1 MLTYKQLIDLNNDYI
16 DFCEYEYGQA
26 EPLVDCT
33 QSVRNLSQEVL
44 PQMINIAYTDDV
56 EDSFGRYRYEVAAKV
71 DIQNDEELYQLSNE
85 KLTVICVKETSVD
98 EIIYNLRKCSFD
110 DWITCTNWIEYDE
123 VTQLTD
129 GVISEE
135 NLLALHP
142 EMKRIEIVRLASF
155 I

>member
-1 MLTYKQLIDLNNDYI
+1 MLTLKQLIDLNNAYI

-26 EPLVDCT
+26 EPLVDFT
-33 QSVRNLSQEVL
+33 QPVHTLSQEVL
-44 PQMINIAYTDDV
+44 PQMIDIAYTDEL
-56 EDSFGRYRYEVAAKV
+56 EDSFGRFRYEVAVKV

-98 EIIYNLRKCSFD
+98 EVIYNLRSCSFD
-110 DWITCTNWIEYDE
+110 DWITCTNWIDYDE

>member
-1 MLTYKQLIDLNNDYI
+1 MLILI
-16 DFCEYEYGQA
+16 FCEYEYGQV
-26 EPLVDCT
+26 EPLVDF
-33 QSVRNLSQEVL
+33 SQPVQTISREVL
-44 PQMINIAYTDDV
+44 PQMIDIAYTDKV
-56 EDSFGRYRYEVAAKV
+56 EDSFGRFRYEVAAKV
-71 DIQNDEELYQLSNE
+71 DILNCEELYQLSNE

-98 EIIYNLRKCSFD
+98 EVINNLRKCSFD
-110 DWITCTNWIEYDE
+110 DWITCTNWIDYDE

-135 NLLALHP
+135 NLFALHP

>member
-1 MLTYKQLIDLNNDYI
+1 MLTFKQLIDLHNAYI

-26 EPLVDCT
+26 EPLVDF
-33 QSVRNLSQEVL
+33 SQPVQMISREVL
-44 PQMINIAYTDDV
+44 PQMIDIAYTDEV
-56 EDSFGRYRYEVAAKV
+56 EDSFGRFRYEVAAKV
-71 DIQNDEELYQLSNE
+71 DILNCEELYQLSNE

-98 EIIYNLRKCSFD
+98 EIIYNLRSCSFD
-110 DWITCTNWIEYDE
+110 DWMTCTNWIDYDE

-129 GVISEE
+129 GVINEE
-135 NLLALHP
+135 NLFALHP

>member
-1 MLTYKQLIDLNNDYI
+1 MLTLKQLIDLNNAYN

-26 EPLVDCT
+26 EPLVDFT
-33 QSVRNLSQEVL
+33 QLVHTLSQEVL
-44 PQMINIAYTDDV
+44 PQMIDIAYTDEL
-56 EDSFGRYRYEVAAKV
+56 EDSFGRFRYEVAVKV

-98 EIIYNLRKCSFD
+98 EVIYNLRSCSFD
-110 DWITCTNWIEYDE
+110 DWITCTNWIDYDE

-135 NLLALHP
+135 NLLVLHP

>member
-1 MLTYKQLIDLNNDYI
+1 MLTFKQLIDLNNAYI

-26 EPLVDCT
+26 EHLVDYT
-33 QSVRNLSQEVL
+33 KPVRNLSQEVL
-44 PQMINIAYTDDV
+44 PQMIDIAYTDEV
-56 EDSFGRYRYEVAAKV
+56 EDSFGRFRYEVAANV
-71 DIQNDEELYQLSNE
+71 DILNCEELYQLSNE

-98 EIIYNLRKCSFD
+98 EVINNLRKCSFD
-110 DWITCTNWIEYDE
+110 DWITCTNWIDYDE

-135 NLLALHP
+135 NLFALHP

>member
-1 MLTYKQLIDLNNDYI
+1 MLTLKQLIDLNNAYI
-16 DFCEYEYGQA
+16 NFCEYEYGQA
-26 EPLVDCT
+26 EPLVEFT
-33 QSVRNLSQEVL
+33 QPVHTLSQEVL
-44 PQMINIAYTDDV
+44 PQMIDIAYTDEL
-56 EDSFGRYRYEVAAKV
+56 EDSLGRFRYEVAAKI
-71 DIQNDEELYQLSNE
+71 DIQNCEELYQLSNE

-98 EIIYNLRKCSFD
+98 EVIYNLRSCSFD
-110 DWITCTNWIEYDE
+110 DWITCTNWIDYDE

-135 NLLALHP
+135 NLSALHP

>member
-1 MLTYKQLIDLNNDYI
+1 MLTLKQLIDLNNAYI

-26 EPLVDCT
+26 EPLVDFT
-33 QSVRNLSQEVL
+33 QPVRTLSQEVL
-44 PQMINIAYTDDV
+44 PQMIDIAYTDEL
-56 EDSFGRYRYEVAAKV
+56 EDSLGCYRYEVTAKV

-98 EIIYNLRKCSFD
+98 EVIYNLRSCSFD
-110 DWITCTNWIEYDE
+110 DWITCTNWIDYDE

-135 NLLALHP
+135 NLFASHP

>member
-1 MLTYKQLIDLNNDYI
+1 MLTFKQLIDLNNAYI

-26 EPLVDCT
+26 EPLVDFT
-33 QSVRNLSQEVL
+33 QQVHTLSQEDL
-44 PQMINIAYTDDV
+44 PQMIDIAYTDDV
-56 EDSFGRYRYEVAAKV
+56 EDSFGRFRYEVAAKV
-71 DIQNDEELYQLSNE
+71 DILNCEELYQLSNE
-85 KLTVICVKETSVD
+85 NLAVICVKETSVD

-110 DWITCTNWIEYDE
+110 DWITCTNWIDYDE
-123 VTQLTD
+123 VTKLTD

-135 NLLALHP
+135 NLFALHP

>member
-1 MLTYKQLIDLNNDYI
+1 MLTFKQLIDLNNAYI
-16 DFCEYEYGQA
+16 DFCEYEYGHV
-26 EPLVDCT
+26 EPLVDF
-33 QSVRNLSQEVL
+33 SQPVQTISREVL
-44 PQMINIAYTDDV
+44 PQMIDIAYTDEV
-56 EDSFGRYRYEVAAKV
+56 EDSFGRFCYEVAAKI
-71 DIQNDEELYQLSNE
+71 DIQNCEELYQLSNE

-98 EIIYNLRKCSFD
+98 EIIYNLRSCSFD
-110 DWITCTNWIEYDE
+110 DWITCTNWIDYDE

-135 NLLALHP
+135 NLFTLHP

>member
-1 MLTYKQLIDLNNDYI
+1 MLTFKQLIDLNNAYI
-16 DFCEYEYGQA
+16 EFCEYEYGRA
-26 EPLVDCT
+26 EALVDF
-33 QSVRNLSQEVL
+33 SQPVQTISREVL
-44 PQMINIAYTDDV
+44 PQMIDIAYTDDV
-56 EDSFGRYRYEVAAKV
+56 EDSFGRFRYEVAAKV
-71 DIQNDEELYQLSNE
+71 DIQNCEELYQLSNE

-98 EIIYNLRKCSFD
+98 EIIYNLRSCSFD
-110 DWITCTNWIEYDE
+110 DWMTCTNWIDYDE

-135 NLLALHP
+135 NLFALHP

>member
-1 MLTYKQLIDLNNDYI
+1 MLTLKQLIDLNNAYN

-26 EPLVDCT
+26 EPLVDFT
-33 QSVRNLSQEVL
+33 KPVRNLSQEVL
-44 PQMINIAYTDDV
+44 PQMIDIAYTDDV
-56 EDSFGRYRYEVAAKV
+56 EDSFGRYRYEVAAKI
-71 DIQNDEELYQLSNE
+71 DIQNCEELYQLSNE

-98 EIIYNLRKCSFD
+98 EVIYNLRSCSFD
-110 DWITCTNWIEYDE
+110 DWITCTNWIDYDE

-135 NLLALHP
+135 NLFALHP

>member
-1 MLTYKQLIDLNNDYI
+1 MLTFKQLIDLNNAYI
-16 DFCEYEYGQA
+16 DFCEYEHGQV
-26 EPLVDCT
+26 EPLVDFS
-33 QSVRNLSQEVL
+33 QPVQMISREVLSQ
-44 PQMINIAYTDDV
+44 MIDIAYTDEV
-56 EDSFGRYRYEVAAKV
+56 EDSFGRFCYEVAAKV
-71 DIQNDEELYQLSNE
+71 DIQNCGEIYQLSNE

-110 DWITCTNWIEYDE
+110 DWITCTNWIDYDE

-135 NLLALHP
+135 NLFALHP

>member
-1 MLTYKQLIDLNNDYI
+1 MLTFKQLIDLNNAYI
-16 DFCEYEYGQA
+16 DFCGYEYGQA
-26 EPLVDCT
+26 EPLVDFSRPVQT
-33 QSVRNLSQEVL
+33 ISREVL
-44 PQMINIAYTDDV
+44 PQMIDIAYTDEV
-56 EDSFGRYRYEVAAKV
+56 EDSLGHYRYEVAAKV
-71 DIQNDEELYQLSNE
+71 DIQNCEELYQLSNE

-98 EIIYNLRKCSFD
+98 EIIYNLRSCSFD
-110 DWITCTNWIEYDE
+110 DWITCTNWIDYDE

-135 NLLALHP
+135 NLFALHP

>member
-1 MLTYKQLIDLNNDYI
+1 MLTFKQLIELNNAYI

-26 EPLVDCT
+26 EPLVDFT
-33 QSVRNLSQEVL
+33 QPVHTLSQEVL
-44 PQMINIAYTDDV
+44 PQMIDIAYTDDV
-56 EDSFGRYRYEVAAKV
+56 EDSFGRFRYEIAAKV
-71 DIQNDEELYQLSNE
+71 DILNCEELYQLSNE

-98 EIIYNLRKCSFD
+98 ELIVNLRSCSFD
-110 DWITCTNWIEYDE
+110 DWITCTNWIDYDE

-135 NLLALHP
+135 NLFALHP
-142 EMKRIEIVRLASF
+142 EIKRIEIVRLASF

>member
-1 MLTYKQLIDLNNDYI
+1 MLTFKQLIDLNNAYI
-16 DFCEYEYGQA
+16 EFCEYEYGQA
-26 EPLVDCT
+26 EALVDF
-33 QSVRNLSQEVL
+33 SQPVQTISREVL
-44 PQMINIAYTDDV
+44 LQMIDIAYTDEV
-56 EDSFGRYRYEVAAKV
+56 EDSFGCFRYEVAAKV
-71 DIQNDEELYQLSNE
+71 DILNCEELYQLSNE

-110 DWITCTNWIEYDE
+110 DWMTCTNWIDYDE

-129 GVISEE
+129 GVINEE
-135 NLLALHP
+135 NLFALHP

>member
-1 MLTYKQLIDLNNDYI
+1 MLTFKQLIELNNAYI

-26 EPLVDCT
+26 VPLVDFT
-33 QSVRNLSQEVL
+33 QQVHTLSQEVL
-44 PQMINIAYTDDV
+44 PQMLDIAYTDDV

-71 DIQNDEELYQLSNE
+71 DILNCEELYQLSNE

-98 EIIYNLRKCSFD
+98 EIIYNLRSCSFD
-110 DWITCTNWIEYDE
+110 DWMTCTNWIDYDE

-135 NLLALHP
+135 NLFASHP

>member
-1 MLTYKQLIDLNNDYI
+1 MLTFKELIDLNNAYI

-26 EPLVDCT
+26 EPLVDF
-33 QSVRNLSQEVL
+33 SQPVQTISREVL
-44 PQMINIAYTDDV
+44 PQMIDIAYTDEV
-56 EDSFGRYRYEVAAKV
+56 EDSFGRFRYEVAANV
-71 DIQNDEELYQLSNE
+71 DILNCEELYQLSNE

-110 DWITCTNWIEYDE
+110 DWITCTNWIDYDE
-123 VTQLTD
+123 VTKLTD

-135 NLLALHP
+135 NLFALHP

>member
-1 MLTYKQLIDLNNDYI
+1 MLTFKQLIDLNNAYI
-16 DFCEYEYGQA
+16 DFCEYEYGHV
-26 EPLVDCT
+26 EPLVDF
-33 QSVRNLSQEVL
+33 SQPVQTISREVL
-44 PQMINIAYTDDV
+44 PQMIDIAYTDEV
-56 EDSFGRYRYEVAAKV
+56 EDSFGRFRYEVAAKV
-71 DIQNDEELYQLSNE
+71 DILNCEELYQLSNE

-98 EIIYNLRKCSFD
+98 ELIVNLRSCSFD
-110 DWITCTNWIEYDE
+110 DWMTCTNWIDYDE

-135 NLLALHP
+135 NLFALHP

>member
-1 MLTYKQLIDLNNDYI
+1 MLTFKQLIDLNNTYI

-26 EPLVDCT
+26 EALVDF
-33 QSVRNLSQEVL
+33 SQPVQTISREVL
-44 PQMINIAYTDDV
+44 PQMIDIAYTDDV
-56 EDSFGRYRYEVAAKV
+56 EDSFGRFRYEVAAKV
-71 DIQNDEELYQLSNE
+71 DILNCEELYQLSNE
-85 KLTVICVKETSVD
+85 KLTVICVKKTSVD

-110 DWITCTNWIEYDE
+110 DWITCTNWIDYDE

-129 GVISEE
+129 GVINEE
-135 NLLALHP
+135 NLFALHP

>member
-1 MLTYKQLIDLNNDYI
+1 MLTYKQLIDLNNAYN
-16 DFCEYEYGQA
+16 DFCEYEYSQV
-26 EPLVDCT
+26 EPLVDFT
-33 QSVRNLSQEVL
+33 QPVRTLSQEVL
-44 PQMINIAYTDDV
+44 PQMIDIAYTDDV
-56 EDSFGRYRYEVAAKV
+56 EDSFGRFRYEVAAKV
-71 DIQNDEELYQLSNE
+71 DIQNCEELYQLSNE

-98 EIIYNLRKCSFD
+98 ELIYNMRSCSFD
-110 DWITCTNWIEYDE
+110 DWITCTNWIDYDE

-135 NLLALHP
+135 NLFASHP

>member
-1 MLTYKQLIDLNNDYI
+1 MLTFKQLIDLNNAYM

-26 EPLVDCT
+26 EPLVDFT
-33 QSVRNLSQEVL
+33 QSVHTLSQEVL
-44 PQMINIAYTDDV
+44 PQMIDIAYTDEL
-56 EDSFGRYRYEVAAKV
+56 EDSLGRYRYEVTAKV
-71 DIQNDEELYQLSNE
+71 DILNCEELYQLSNE
-85 KLTVICVKETSVD
+85 KLAVICVKETSVD
-98 EIIYNLRKCSFD
+98 ELIYNLRSCSFD
-110 DWITCTNWIEYDE
+110 DWITCTNWIDYDE

>member
-1 MLTYKQLIDLNNDYI
+1 MLTFKQLIELNNAYI

-26 EPLVDCT
+26 EPLVDFT
-33 QSVRNLSQEVL
+33 QPVHTLSQEVL
-44 PQMINIAYTDDV
+44 PQMIDIAYTDDV
-56 EDSFGRYRYEVAAKV
+56 EDSFGRFRYEIAAKV
-71 DIQNDEELYQLSNE
+71 DILNCEELYQLSNE

-98 EIIYNLRKCSFD
+98 ELIVNLRSCSFD
-110 DWITCTNWIEYDE
+110 DWITCTNWIDYDE

-135 NLLALHP
+135 NLFASHP

>member
-1 MLTYKQLIDLNNDYI
+1 MLTYKQLIDLNNAYI

-26 EPLVDCT
+26 EPLVDFT
-33 QSVRNLSQEVL
+33 QPVRTLSQEVL
-44 PQMINIAYTDDV
+44 PQMIDIAYTD
-56 EDSFGRYRYEVAAKV
+56 ELEASLGRYRYEVTAKV

-85 KLTVICVKETSVD
+85 KLTVICEKETSVD
-98 EIIYNLRKCSFD
+98 ELIYNLRSCSFD
-110 DWITCTNWIEYDE
+110 DWITCTNWIDYDE

>member
-1 MLTYKQLIDLNNDYI
+1 MLTFKQLIDLNNAYI

-26 EPLVDCT
+26 EPLVDF
-33 QSVRNLSQEVL
+33 SQLIQTISREVL
-44 PQMINIAYTDDV
+44 PQMIDIAYTDEV
-56 EDSFGRYRYEVAAKV
+56 EDSFGRFCYEVAVKV

-98 EIIYNLRKCSFD
+98 EIIYNLRSCSFD
-110 DWITCTNWIEYDE
+110 DWMTCTNWIDYDE

-129 GVISEE
+129 GVISKE
-135 NLLALHP
+135 NLFALHP

>member
-1 MLTYKQLIDLNNDYI
+1 MYELFRNYF

-26 EPLVDCT
+26 EALVDF
-33 QSVRNLSQEVL
+33 SQPVQTISREVL
-44 PQMINIAYTDDV
+44 PQRIDIAYTDEV
-56 EDSFGRYRYEVAAKV
+56 EDSLGHYRYEVAVKG
-71 DIQNDEELYQLSNE
+71 DIQNCEEIYQLSNE

-98 EIIYNLRKCSFD
+98 EIIYNLRSCSFD
-110 DWITCTNWIEYDE
+110 DWMTCTNWIDYDE

-135 NLLALHP
+135 NLFASHP
-142 EMKRIEIVRLASF
+142 EMKRIVIVRLASF

>member
-1 MLTYKQLIDLNNDYI
+1 MLTLKQLIDLNNAYI

-26 EPLVDCT
+26 EPLVDFT
-33 QSVRNLSQEVL
+33 QPVHTLSQEVL
-44 PQMINIAYTDDV
+44 PQMIDIAYTDEL
-56 EDSFGRYRYEVAAKV
+56 EDSLGRYRYEVTAKV
-71 DIQNDEELYQLSNE
+71 DILNCEELYQLSNE

-98 EIIYNLRKCSFD
+98 ELIYNLRSCSFD
-110 DWITCTNWIEYDE
+110 DWITCTNWIDYDE

-135 NLLALHP
+135 NLFTLHP
-142 EMKRIEIVRLASF
+142 EMKRIEIVRSASF